1 MDIIRHD
8 DGSLTVPIVHSRH
21 EDEAADSADA
31 GSGALADASSPEESS
46 PVDASSDVRV
56 LRPGEGGYT
65 EALAEWDMQQHPDR
79 GDVVSTASGREQAMA
94 VIHAVAEDREHVAEA
109 VAALEDPE
117 AGAESLRH
125 VLVGGTPS
133 VQAFASEIAE
143 AEGGDELPPH
153 TATKI
158 IGEVLAE
165 IDGNPA

>member
-8 DGSLTVPIVHSRH
+8 DGSLTVPIVPSRH
-21 EDEAADSADA
+21 ADDEADAAADADSGTAADT
-31 GSGALADASSPEESS
+31 SLDSSST
-46 PVDASSDVRV
+46 VDASPDSRV
-56 LRPGEGGYT
+56 LRPGEGGYL

-79 GDVVSTASGREQAMA
+79 GDVVSTASGRDQAMA

-109 VAALEDPE
+109 VAALDDPE

-143 AEGGDELPPH
+143 AEGGDELAPH

-165 IDGNPA
+165 IDNNSA